1 MDRAELAVTVRTQVA
16 LVVGVDVAQIEES
29 TNLRTEYGIDSLEL
43 MEIGTRLENEL
54 GVRFQVENLMDLEC
68 VKDAIDL
75 LGERV

>member
-16 LVVGVDVAQIEES
+16 LVVGVDVAEIEES
-29 TNLRTEYGIDSLEL
+29 TNLRAEYDIDSLEL

-54 GVRFQVENLMDLEC
+54 GVRFKVENLMNLES

-75 LGERV
+75 IGERV